1 MIREQLKRH
10 ITQAILDAQ
19 AAGDLPQTEIPSFT
33 VDHPRQAQ
41 MADYAA
47 SIAMQMARVAKLP
60 PPQIAQ
66 RIAKHLKLEGIA
78 SVEVVGGYLN
88 FRLMPQYLTEQ
99 VSAILSAGERW
110 GNIAIGA
117 GQRVQ
122 VEHGSANPTG
132 PLTVA
137 SGRNVVIG
145 DTVANALS
153 AAGYEV
159 QREWYVNDA
168 GNQIRHFGESVYA
181 RYAQCLGLDE
191 PFPEDGYRGEY
202 IIDIA
207 KSIIEREGN
216 RFAQMPRDEAR
227 RALGRM
233 GIDMVMDG
241 VRASLARVNI
251 QYDNFF
257 SEKSLYESGQFE
269 RVLPLL
275 REKNLLLEFDDA
287 LWFSEDGSPIRKT
300 EARREKAGHVEAA
313 AEDETEG
320 EKSTAV
326 QAVVIRSPQVIPVPN
341 ERPTY
346 FASDIAY
353 VWNKLVVRGF
363 NKAIYVWGE
372 DHQGDVPR
380 LMAATRALGLDTDR
394 VVLLIYRFITLMRNG
409 QEVRMGKRSG
419 NIVTLDDVVDE
430 VGSDATRFVLI
441 SRSIDTKIVFDLDL
455 VKKQSDENPVYY
467 VQYAHARICS
477 ILRKSKEEQA
487 SKGAGENGSRG
498 EMEIVNTITPPS
510 SLPGSPAPQARYS
523 EPLPGSYVFSHPS
536 ELALIRKLLELEEVV
551 EQVATLLQP
560 HHFATYAQSLATTF
574 SAFYR
579 DCHVLGEA
587 PEVSAARLALV
598 QATKNTLARS
608 LALMG
613 MSAPEHM

>member
-19 AAGDLPQTEIPSFT
+19 AAGDLPQTEIPTFT

-47 SIAMQMARVAKLP
+47 SVAMQMARVAKMP

-66 RIAKHLKLEGIA
+66 RIARHLKLDGIA

-88 FRLMPQYLTEQ
+88 IHLAPHYLTEQ
-99 VSAILSAGERW
+99 VNAILKAGDQW
-110 GNIAIGA
+110 GHIDIGA

-145 DTVANALS
+145 DTVANALN
-153 AAGYEV
+153 AAGYQV
-159 QREWYVNDA
+159 QREWYVNNA

-191 PFPEDGYRGEY
+191 PFPENGYRGEY
-202 IIDIA
+202 IIDFA

-227 RALGRM
+227 RALGSI

-241 VRASLARVNI
+241 VRASLARVGI
-251 QYDNFF
+251 RFDNFF

-269 RVLPLL
+269 RVLPIL
-275 REKNLLLEFDDA
+275 REKNLLVEFDDA
-287 LWFSEDGSPIRKT
+287 LWFSEDGSPIRKADT
-300 EARREKAGHVEAA
+300 RGEKADQPESAKD
-313 AEDETEG
+313 ESETENQ
-320 EKSTAV
+320 KPNIV
-326 QAVVIRSPQVIPVPN
+326 QAVVIRSPKVIPEPS

-380 LMAATRALGLDTDR
+380 LMAATKALGLDTNR
-394 VVLLIYRFITLMRNG
+394 IVLLIYRFITLMRDG

-441 SRSIDTKIVFDLDL
+441 SRSIDTKIIFDLDL

-477 ILRKSKEEQA
+477 ILRKAKEEQGSA
-487 SKGAGENGSRG
+487 GAGENGSEDAVSR
-498 EMEIVNTITPPS
+498 PPS
-510 SLPGSPAPQARYS
+510 ASSQARDT
-523 EPLPGSYVFSHPS
+523 EPIAGAYLFAHPS

-551 EQVATLLQP
+551 EQVATQLQP
-560 HHFATYAQSLATTF
+560 HHLATYAQSLAATF

-587 PEVSAARLALV
+587 PAVSAARLQLV
-598 QATKNTLARS
+598 QATKATLART

>member
-19 AAGDLPQTEIPSFT
+19 ATGDLPQTEIPTFT

-47 SIAMQMARVAKLP
+47 SVAMQMARVAKLP

-88 FRLMPQYLTEQ
+88 FRLTPQYLTEQ
-99 VSAILSAGERW
+99 VNAILNAGERW
-110 GNIAIGA
+110 GNIDIGA

-251 QYDNFF
+251 GYDNFF

-300 EARREKAGHVEAA
+300 EARREKASHVEAA
-313 AEDETEG
+313 AEDEAEG

-380 LMAATRALGLDTDR
+380 LMAVTRALGLDTDR

-477 ILRKSKEEQA
+477 ILRKSKEA
-487 SKGAGENGSRG
+487 IGDSGM
-498 EMEIVNTITPPS
+498 EMSTTNLPS
-510 SLPGSPAPQARYS
+510 PISHYT
-523 EPLPGSYVFSHPS
+523 FSHPS

>member
-1 MIREQLKRH
+1 MIREQLKRY

-19 AAGDLPQTEIPSFT
+19 AAGDLPQSEIPIFT

-47 SIAMQMARVAKLP
+47 SVAMQMARIAKMP

-66 RIAKHLKLEGIA
+66 RIAKHLELNDTA

-88 FRLMPQYLTEQ
+88 IRLTPAYLTEQ
-99 VSAILSAGERW
+99 VSNILKAGDQW
-110 GNIAIGA
+110 GDIDIGA

-153 AAGYEV
+153 AAGYQVE
-159 QREWYVNDA
+159 REWYVNDA

-181 RYAQCLGLDE
+181 RYAQCLGHDE

-207 KSIIEREGN
+207 KHIIEREGG
-216 RFAQMPRDEAR
+216 RYMQMPRDAAR
-227 RALGRM
+227 RALGRL

-251 QYDNFF
+251 RYDNFF
-257 SEKSLYESGQFE
+257 SEKSLYESGLFE
-269 RVLPLL
+269 RVLPIL
-275 REKNLLLEFDDA
+275 REKGLLMAFDDA
-287 LWFSEDGSPIRKT
+287 LWFTEDGSPIRKT
-300 EARREKAGHVEAA
+300 EARRERATQGQAA
-313 AEDETEG
+313 PEDAEEDG
-320 EKSTAV
+320 QKSKAV
-326 QAVVIRSPQVIPVPN
+326 QAVVIRSPQVIPEPS

-353 VWNKLVVRGF
+353 VWNKLVERGF

-380 LMAATRALGLDTDR
+380 LMAATRALGLDTSR

-477 ILRKSKEEQA
+477 ILRKAKEDIGDSRLEMA
-487 SKGAGENGSRG
+487 SANLQSP
-498 EMEIVNTITPPS
+498 IS
-510 SLPGSPAPQARYS
+510 SYT
-523 EPLPGSYVFSHPS
+523 FSHPS

-551 EQVATLLQP
+551 EQVATQLQP
-560 HHFATYAQSLATTF
+560 HHLATYAQSLAATF

-587 PEVSAARLALV
+587 PDVSAARLQLV
-598 QATKNTLARS
+598 QATRVTLART

-613 MSAPEHM
+613 MSAPDRM

>member
-19 AAGDLPQTEIPSFT
+19 AAGDLPQTEIPAFT

-47 SIAMQMARVAKLP
+47 SVAMQMARVAKLP

-66 RIAKHLKLEGIA
+66 RIAKHLKLDEIA

-88 FRLMPQYLTEQ
+88 IRLMPQYLTAQ
-99 VSAILSAGERW
+99 VSDILKAGEQW
-110 GNIAIGA
+110 GNIDTGA

-137 SGRNVVIG
+137 SGRNVIIG

-202 IIDIA
+202 ITDIA
-207 KSIIEREGN
+207 KSIIEREGD
-216 RFAQMPRDEAR
+216 RFTQMPRDEAR

-241 VRASLARVNI
+241 VRTSLARVNI

-257 SEKSLYESGQFE
+257 SERSLYESGQFE

-275 REKNLLLEFDDA
+275 REKNLLVEFDDA
-287 LWFSEDGSPIRKT
+287 LWFTEDGSPIRKA
-300 EARREKAGHVEAA
+300 EARREKADRTEPPATDESEA
-313 AEDETEG
+313 ESQKPKT
-320 EKSTAV
+320 V
-326 QAVVIRSPQVIPVPN
+326 QAVVIRSPQIIPEPS

-363 NKAIYVWGE
+363 SKAIYVWGE

-380 LMAATRALGLDTDR
+380 LMAATRALGLDTNR

-477 ILRKSKEEQA
+477 ILRKSKEEI
-487 SKGAGENGSRG
+487 GDSRT
-498 EMEIVNTITPPS
+498 EMSTPNLQSPIS
-510 SLPGSPAPQARYS
+510 SYT
-523 EPLPGSYVFSHPS
+523 FSHPS

-551 EQVATLLQP
+551 EQVATQLQP
-560 HHFATYAQSLATTF
+560 HHLATYAQSLAATF

-598 QATKNTLARS
+598 QATKTTLARS

>member
-19 AAGDLPQTEIPSFT
+19 AADDLPQAEIPAFT

-47 SIAMQMARVAKLP
+47 SVAMQMARVAKMP

-66 RIAKHLKLEGIA
+66 RIAKYLKLDEIA

-88 FRLMPQYLTEQ
+88 IRLMPQYLTAQ
-99 VSAILSAGERW
+99 VSAIQNAGEQW
-110 GNIAIGA
+110 GNIDTGA
-117 GQRVQ
+117 GQCVQ

-137 SGRNVVIG
+137 SGRNVIIG

-202 IIDIA
+202 ITDIA
-207 KSIIEREGN
+207 RDIIEREGN
-216 RFAQMPRDEAR
+216 RFTQMSRDEAR

-251 QYDNFF
+251 RYDNFF
-257 SEKSLYESGQFE
+257 SERSLYESGQFE

-275 REKNLLLEFDDA
+275 REKNLLVEFDDA
-287 LWFSEDGSPIRKT
+287 LWFTEDGSPIRKA
-300 EARREKAGHVEAA
+300 EARREKADRAEPVAADESEA
-313 AEDETEG
+313 ENQKPKT
-320 EKSTAV
+320 V
-326 QAVVIRSPQVIPVPN
+326 QAVVIRSPQVIPEPS

-363 NKAIYVWGE
+363 SKAIYVWGE

-380 LMAATRALGLDTDR
+380 LMAVTKALGLDTNR

-477 ILRKSKEEQA
+477 ILRKSKEEI
-487 SKGAGENGSRG
+487 GDSRT
-498 EMEIVNTITPPS
+498 EMSTPN
-510 SLPGSPAPQARYS
+510 LQSPISNYT
-523 EPLPGSYVFSHPS
+523 FTHPS

-551 EQVATLLQP
+551 EQVATQLQP
-560 HHFATYAQSLATTF
+560 HHLATYAQSLAATF

-598 QATKNTLARS
+598 QATKTTLARS

>member
-19 AAGDLPQTEIPSFT
+19 AAGDLPQAEIPAFT

-47 SIAMQMARVAKLP
+47 SVAMQMARVAKMP

-66 RIAKHLKLEGIA
+66 RIAKHLKLDEIA

-88 FRLMPQYLTEQ
+88 IRLMPQYLTGQ
-99 VSAILSAGERW
+99 VSAILKAGEQW
-110 GNIAIGA
+110 GNIDTGV

-137 SGRNVVIG
+137 SGRNVIIG
-145 DTVANALS
+145 DTVANTLS

-202 IIDIA
+202 ITDIA
-207 KSIIEREGN
+207 RDIIEREGN
-216 RFAQMPRDEAR
+216 RFTQMPRDEAR

-251 QYDNFF
+251 RYDNFF
-257 SEKSLYESGQFE
+257 SERSLYESGQFE

-275 REKNLLLEFDDA
+275 REKNLLVEFDDA
-287 LWFSEDGSPIRKT
+287 LWFTEDGSPIRKA
-300 EARREKAGHVEAA
+300 EARREKADRTEPAA
-313 AEDETEG
+313 TDESETENQKP
-320 EKSTAV
+320 KSV
-326 QAVVIRSPQVIPVPN
+326 QAVVIRSPQIIPEPS

-380 LMAATRALGLDTDR
+380 LMAATKALGLDTNR

-477 ILRKSKEEQA
+477 ILRKAKEEQG
-487 SKGAGENGSRG
+487 SKGAEENGSSSEQG
-498 EMEIVNTITPPS
+498 SIV
-510 SLPGSPAPQARYS
+510 SPAPQARYS
-523 EPLPGSYVFSHPS
+523 QPLPGSYVFSHPS

-551 EQVATLLQP
+551 EQVATQLQP
-560 HHFATYAQSLATTF
+560 HHLATYAQSLAATF

-598 QATKNTLARS
+598 QATKTTLARS

>member
-1 MIREQLKRH
+1 MIREQLKRY
-10 ITQAILDAQ
+10 ITQAILNAQ
-19 AAGDLPQTEIPSFT
+19 AAGDLPQSEIPTFT

-47 SIAMQMARVAKLP
+47 SVAMQMARIAKMP

-66 RIAKHLKLEGIA
+66 RVAKHLELNDTA

-88 FRLMPQYLTEQ
+88 IRLTPAYLTEQ
-99 VSAILSAGERW
+99 VSNILKAGDQW
-110 GNIAIGA
+110 GDIDIGA

-137 SGRNVVIG
+137 SGRNVIIG

-153 AAGYEV
+153 AAGYQVE
-159 QREWYVNDA
+159 REWYVNDA

-181 RYAQCLGLDE
+181 RYAQCLGQDE

-207 KSIIEREGN
+207 KHIIEREGD
-216 RFAQMPRDEAR
+216 RYMHMPRDAAR
-227 RALGRM
+227 RALGRL

-251 QYDNFF
+251 RYDNFF
-257 SEKSLYESGQFE
+257 SEKSLYESGLFE
-269 RVLPLL
+269 RVLPIL
-275 REKNLLLEFDDA
+275 REKGLLMAFDDA
-287 LWFSEDGSPIRKT
+287 LWFTEDGSPIRKT
-300 EARREKAGHVEAA
+300 EARRERATQGQAA
-313 AEDETEG
+313 PEDAEEDG
-320 EKSTAV
+320 QKSKAV
-326 QAVVIRSPQVIPVPN
+326 QAVVIRSPQVIPEPS

-353 VWNKLVVRGF
+353 VWNKLVERGF

-380 LMAATRALGLDTDR
+380 LMAATRALGLDTSR

-477 ILRKSKEEQA
+477 ILRKAKEDIGDSRLEMA
-487 SKGAGENGSRG
+487 SANLQSP
-498 EMEIVNTITPPS
+498 IS
-510 SLPGSPAPQARYS
+510 SYT
-523 EPLPGSYVFSHPS
+523 FSHPS

-551 EQVATLLQP
+551 EQVATQLQP
-560 HHFATYAQSLATTF
+560 HHLATYAQSLAATF

-587 PEVSAARLALV
+587 PDVSAARLQLV
-598 QATKNTLARS
+598 QATRVTLART

-613 MSAPEHM
+613 MSAPDRM

>member
-19 AAGDLPQTEIPSFT
+19 AAGDLPQAEIPAFT

-47 SIAMQMARVAKLP
+47 SVAMQMARVAKMP

-66 RIAKHLKLEGIA
+66 RIAKHLKLDEIA

-88 FRLMPQYLTEQ
+88 IRLMPQYLTAQ
-99 VSAILSAGERW
+99 VSAILKAGEQW
-110 GNIAIGA
+110 GNIDTGA

-137 SGRNVVIG
+137 SGRNVIIG
-145 DTVANALS
+145 DTVANTLS

-202 IIDIA
+202 ITDIA
-207 KSIIEREGN
+207 RDIIEREGN
-216 RFAQMPRDEAR
+216 RFTQMPRDEAR

-251 QYDNFF
+251 RYDNFF
-257 SEKSLYESGQFE
+257 SERSLYESGQFE

-275 REKNLLLEFDDA
+275 REKNLLVEFDDA
-287 LWFSEDGSPIRKT
+287 LWFTEDGSPIRKA
-300 EARREKAGHVEAA
+300 EARREKADRTEPAATEESEA
-313 AEDETEG
+313 ENQKPKT
-320 EKSTAV
+320 V
-326 QAVVIRSPQVIPVPN
+326 QAVVIRSPQVIPEPS

-363 NKAIYVWGE
+363 SKAIYVWGE

-380 LMAATRALGLDTDR
+380 LMAATKALGLDTNR

-477 ILRKSKEEQA
+477 ILRKAKEEQG
-487 SKGAGENGSRG
+487 SKGAEENGSSSERG
-498 EMEIVNTITPPS
+498 SIV
-510 SLPGSPAPQARYS
+510 SPAPQARYS
-523 EPLPGSYVFSHPS
+523 QPLPGSYVFSHPS

-551 EQVATLLQP
+551 EQVATQLQP
-560 HHFATYAQSLATTF
+560 HHLATYAQSLAATF

-598 QATKNTLARS
+598 QATKTTLARS

>member
-1 MIREQLKRH
+1 
-10 ITQAILDAQ
+10 
-19 AAGDLPQTEIPSFT
+19 
-33 VDHPRQAQ
+33 
-41 MADYAA
+41 MAEYAA
-47 SIAMQMARVAKLP
+47 SVAMQMARVTKMP

-66 RIAKHLKLEGIA
+66 RIAKNLKFDGIA
-78 SVEVVGGYLN
+78 SVEAVGGYLN
-88 FRLMPQYLTEQ
+88 IHLAPQYLTAQ
-99 VSAILSAGERW
+99 VSAILMAGEQW
-110 GNIAIGA
+110 GNLDIGA

-181 RYAQCLGLDE
+181 RYAQCLGQDE
-191 PFPEDGYRGEY
+191 LFPEDGYRGEY
-202 IIDIA
+202 IVDIA
-207 KSIIEREGN
+207 RSIIEREGN

-227 RALGRM
+227 RALGRI

-241 VRASLARVNI
+241 VRVSLARVGI
-251 QYDNFF
+251 RFDNFF

-269 RVLPLL
+269 RVLPIL
-275 REKNLLLEFDDA
+275 RERNLLVEFDDA
-287 LWFSEDGSPIRKT
+287 LWFSEDGSAIRKV
-300 EARREKAGHVEAA
+300 EARGEKAGHIEPASDEA
-313 AEDETEG
+313 ETENQ
-320 EKSTAV
+320 KPNIV
-326 QAVVIRSPQVIPVPN
+326 QAVIIRSPNVIAEPS

-353 VWNKLVVRGF
+353 VWNKLVERGF

-380 LMAATRALGLDTDR
+380 LMAATKALGLDTNR

-441 SRSIDTKIVFDLDL
+441 SRSIDTKIIFDLDL

-477 ILRKSKEEQA
+477 ILRKAKEEKGSA
-487 SKGAGENGSRG
+487 GAGVNGS
-498 EMEIVNTITPPS
+498 EDAVNRPPS
-510 SLPGSPAPQARYS
+510 ASPQARYT
-523 EPLPGSYVFSHPS
+523 EPHFGAYLFAHPS

-551 EQVATLLQP
+551 EQVATQLQP
-560 HHFATYAQSLATTF
+560 HHFATYAQSLAATF

-587 PEVSAARLALV
+587 PEVSAARLQLV
-598 QATKNTLARS
+598 QATKTTLART

>member
-19 AAGDLPQTEIPSFT
+19 AAGDLPQTEIPAFT

-47 SIAMQMARVAKLP
+47 SVAMQMARVAKMP

-66 RIAKHLKLEGIA
+66 RIAQHLKLEKIA

-88 FRLMPQYLTEQ
+88 IRLMPQYLTGQ
-99 VSAILSAGERW
+99 VSVILKAGEQW
-110 GNIAIGA
+110 GNIDTGA

-137 SGRNVVIG
+137 SGRNVIIG

-202 IIDIA
+202 ITDIA
-207 KSIIEREGN
+207 KTIIEREGN
-216 RFAQMPRDEAR
+216 RFTQMPRDEAR
-227 RALGRM
+227 RALGRI

-241 VRASLARVNI
+241 VRTSLARVNI

-257 SEKSLYESGQFE
+257 SERSLYESGQFE
-269 RVLPLL
+269 RVLPIL
-275 REKNLLLEFDDA
+275 REKNLLVEFDDA
-287 LWFSEDGSPIRKT
+287 LWFTEDRSPIRKA
-300 EARREKAGHVEAA
+300 EARREKADRTEPVATDESEA
-313 AEDETEG
+313 ESQKVKT
-320 EKSTAV
+320 V
-326 QAVVIRSPQVIPVPN
+326 QAVVIRSPQVIAEPS

-363 NKAIYVWGE
+363 SKAIYVWGE

-380 LMAATRALGLDTDR
+380 LMAATKALGLDTNR

-477 ILRKSKEEQA
+477 ILRKAKEEQ
-487 SKGAGENGSRG
+487 GS
-498 EMEIVNTITPPS
+498 IV
-510 SLPGSPAPQARYS
+510 SPAPQTRYS

-551 EQVATLLQP
+551 EQVATQLQP
-560 HHFATYAQSLATTF
+560 HHLATYAQSLAATF

-598 QATKNTLARS
+598 QATKTTLARS

>member
-19 AAGDLPQTEIPSFT
+19 AAGDLPQTEIPAFT

-47 SIAMQMARVAKLP
+47 SVAMQMARVAKLP

-66 RIAKHLKLEGIA
+66 RIAKHLKLDEIA

-88 FRLMPQYLTEQ
+88 IRLMPQYLTAQ
-99 VSAILSAGERW
+99 VSDILKAGEQW
-110 GNIAIGA
+110 GNIDTGA

-137 SGRNVVIG
+137 SGRNVIIG

-202 IIDIA
+202 ITDIA
-207 KSIIEREGN
+207 RSIIEREGD
-216 RFAQMPRDEAR
+216 RFTQMPRDEAR

-233 GIDMVMDG
+233 GIDMVMDS

-251 QYDNFF
+251 RYDNFF
-257 SEKSLYESGQFE
+257 SERSLYESGQFE

-275 REKNLLLEFDDA
+275 REKNLLVEFDDA
-287 LWFSEDGSPIRKT
+287 LWFTEDGSPIRKA
-300 EARREKAGHVEAA
+300 EARREKADRTEPPATADESEA
-313 AEDETEG
+313 ESQKPKT
-320 EKSTAV
+320 V
-326 QAVVIRSPQVIPVPN
+326 QAVVIRSPQIIPEPS

-353 VWNKLVVRGF
+353 VWNKLVIRGF
-363 NKAIYVWGE
+363 SKAIYVWGE

-380 LMAATRALGLDTDR
+380 LMAATRALGLDTNR

-477 ILRKSKEEQA
+477 ILRKSKEEI
-487 SKGAGENGSRG
+487 GDSRT
-498 EMEIVNTITPPS
+498 EMSTPN
-510 SLPGSPAPQARYS
+510 LQSPISNYT
-523 EPLPGSYVFSHPS
+523 FSHPS

-551 EQVATLLQP
+551 EQVATQLQP
-560 HHFATYAQSLATTF
+560 HHLATYAQSLAATF

-598 QATKNTLARS
+598 QATKTTLARS